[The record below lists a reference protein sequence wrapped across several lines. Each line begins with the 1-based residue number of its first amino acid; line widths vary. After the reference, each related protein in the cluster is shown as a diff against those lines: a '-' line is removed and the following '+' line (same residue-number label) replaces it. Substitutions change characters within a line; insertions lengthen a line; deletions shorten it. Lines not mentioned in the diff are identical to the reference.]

1 MLPYKYSDP
10 GTPII
15 KAFTLTRNGIAG
27 SASHIGHPARASGD
41 DLGIETR
48 QLGLGLSFLGARW
61 GSRREH
67 GCMVFI
73 LVCGSSRECD
83 LRLTQM
89 ALVTLQL
96 FSRLWQYKSQAFLCT
111 SSCPAMAC
119 MLAFF
124 FACAR
129 CCFRRGQ
136 LLVWAIAINAIR
148 RPPNA
153 ERTANALW
161 AHMPPAPCAFRSGRS
176 AAKIP
181 CSWRM
186 HGTEKW
192 PNVEIMTASE
202 VRENRDA
209 LVSRPS
215 D

>member
-1 MLPYKYSDP
+1 MGPK
-10 GTPII
+10 IVH
-15 KAFTLTRNGIAG
+15 K
-27 SASHIGHPARASGD
+27 SHCALHPLQVQWCARTA
-41 DLGIETR
+41 L
-48 QLGLGLSFLGARW
+48 
-61 GSRREH
+61 
-67 GCMVFI
+67 FI

-153 ERTANALW
+153 ERTTNALW

>member
-1 MLPYKYSDP
+1 MGPK
-10 GTPII
+10 IVH
-15 KAFTLTRNGIAG
+15 K
-27 SASHIGHPARASGD
+27 SHCALHP
-41 DLGIETR
+41 
-48 QLGLGLSFLGARW
+48 
-61 GSRREH
+61 
-67 GCMVFI
+67 
-73 LVCGSSRECD
+73 
-83 LRLTQM
+83 LRVQ
-89 ALVTLQL
+89 
-96 FSRLWQYKSQAFLCT
+96 
-111 SSCPAMAC
+111 CPAMAC

-136 LLVWAIAINAIR
+136 LLVWAVAINAIR

-153 ERTANALW
+153 ERTANELW

-209 LVSRPS
+209 LVSRPLEYVRTPMACWS
-215 D
+215 APLVHTSIYTQPSPLFSPLHDM

>member
-1 MLPYKYSDP
+1 MGPK
-10 GTPII
+10 IVH
-15 KAFTLTRNGIAG
+15 K
-27 SASHIGHPARASGD
+27 SHCALHPLQVQWCARTA
-41 DLGIETR
+41 L
-48 QLGLGLSFLGARW
+48 
-61 GSRREH
+61 
-67 GCMVFI
+67 FI

-181 CSWRM
+181 CSWRS
-186 HGTEKW
+186 
-192 PNVEIMTASE
+192 TALK
-202 VRENRDA
+202 NGQTWK
-209 LVSRPS
+209 
-215 D
+215 

>member
-1 MLPYKYSDP
+1 MGPK
-10 GTPII
+10 IVH
-15 KAFTLTRNGIAG
+15 K
-27 SASHIGHPARASGD
+27 SHCALHPLQVQWCARTA
-41 DLGIETR
+41 L
-48 QLGLGLSFLGARW
+48 
-61 GSRREH
+61 
-67 GCMVFI
+67 FI

-153 ERTANALW
+153 ERAASALR
-161 AHMPPAPCAFRSGRS
+161 AHMPS
-176 AAKIP
+176 ALCEFDLEEVPQKCRARGP
-181 CSWRM
+181 WRM
-186 HGTEKW
+186 HGTENGQTWK
-192 PNVEIMTASE
+192 
-202 VRENRDA
+202 
-209 LVSRPS
+209 
-215 D
+215 